1 MCLFFLMIRRPPRS
15 THTDT
20 LFPYTTL
27 FRSLDPLR
35 RLVSDEGAHSLH
47 VQELRALF
55 RLAVADAVGRALAS
69 ENAFTY
75 LAANWPD
82 VLEKY
87 GFDVDCYISNFSFEK
102 IRLEI
107 AQMELDF
114 SSRLSSV
121 MGDSAGKFLALPL
134 PTAAWAAL

>member
-1 MCLFFLMIRRPPRS
+1 MFFFFFKQK
-15 THTDT
+15 TA
-20 LFPYTTL
+20 Y
-27 FRSLDPLR
+27 
-35 RLVSDEGAHSLH
+35 
-47 VQELRALF
+47 ELRIS
-55 RLAVADAVGRALAS
+55 DWS
-69 ENAFTY
+69 S
-75 LAANWPD
+75 D
-82 VLEKY
+82 VCSSDLKY

-134 PTAAWAAL
+134 PIAVLAAIYKIHGIVEAYLLFIGSLVIVMLFSGMFPNQLLTLARINHGFGVSVEH

>member
-1 MCLFFLMIRRPPRS
+1 MQKSAYEMCI
-15 THTDT
+15 
-20 LFPYTTL
+20 
-27 FRSLDPLR
+27 
-35 RLVSDEGAHSLH
+35 SDWKSYVCSSDL
-47 VQELRALF
+47 
-55 RLAVADAVGRALAS
+55 
-69 ENAFTY
+69 
-75 LAANWPD
+75 D

-134 PTAAWAAL
+134 PIAVLAAIYKIQIGRASCRERV

>member
-1 MCLFFLMIRRPPRS
+1 MLPRPPIS
-15 THTDT
+15 TRTDT
-20 LFPYTTL
+20 LFPYTPL
-27 FRSLDPLR
+27 FRS
-35 RLVSDEGAHSLH
+35 
-47 VQELRALF
+47 
-55 RLAVADAVGRALAS
+55 ALAS

-107 AQMELDF
+107 AQMALDF

-134 PTAAWAAL
+134 PIAVLAAIYKIHGIVGAYLLFIEIGRANV